1 MLRISPMNGNDVQ
14 IAARIPK
21 ALHREILKRRDE
33 VKKQT
38 GIEPSIADVI
48 RMLIERGLR
57 GKAA

>member
-1 MLRISPMNGNDVQ
+1 MNGNDVQ